1 MVSLRGNIKFW
12 GIKMRD
18 NCILTIAISNLV
30 VLWLVYLRLWKPQ
43 KVINVYEYS
52 LKLISDRLLEIS
64 KKLDNQVKDKKDSQR
79 QNKVI
84 AKNNLLISAEIIK
97 NLKSIDK
104 KLK

>member
-1 MVSLRGNIKFW
+1 
-12 GIKMRD
+12 MRD

-64 KKLDNQVKDKKDSQR
+64 KKLDNQVKDKKDSYR

>member
-1 MVSLRGNIKFW
+1 
-12 GIKMRD
+12 MRD